1 MSEIK
6 RYMESVFDS
15 YEIEI
20 RLLDEVIHRVR
31 SLIPKWEQESKEFQ
45 CACYGGVI
53 KDLLKELN
61 GEIDE

>member
-1 MSEIK
+1 MSEMK
-6 RYMESVFDS
+6 RTMEHIFDS

-20 RLLDEVIHRVR
+20 RLLDEIIHRIR

-45 CACYGGVI
+45 CACYEGVI

-61 GEIDE
+61 GDIDE